1 MPPEALSIALAAS
14 IYPPAVAAVIALG
27 RGTDVRLRVLLFVI
41 AALLTVYV
49 TGVLILLVFSGVAE
63 SGGTKHTIGGGLSIA
78 LGVAAL
84 GLAWWLR
91 RPRESKKKKEKTGP
105 SKTERYLQNRRLV
118 LVLGFTLYVVPSP
131 VYLGAVKAVA
141 DSNASTTNQ
150 LVYLAI
156 VVLVMLWMIE
166 VPMLMLI
173 VAPERGSALLE
184 RINAWFGR
192 HGRTVAIV
200 AAAGAGVYLIAAGV
214 ADLLK

>member
-27 RGTDVRLRVLLFVI
+27 QGSDVRLRVLLFVV

-49 TGVLILLVFSGVAE
+49 TGVLILLVFSDVAE
-63 SGGTKHTIGGGLSIA
+63 SGGTKHAIGGGLSVA
-78 LGVAAL
+78 LGVGAL

-91 RPRESKKKKEKTGP
+91 HPRERKKKEKSGP
-105 SKTERYLQNRRLV
+105 SKTERYLQNTRLV
-118 LVLGFTLYVVPSP
+118 FVLGVTLYVVPSP
-131 VYLGAVKAVA
+131 VYLGAIKAVA
-141 DSNASTTNQ
+141 DTNASTTDQ

-173 VAPERGSALLE
+173 AAPRQGSLLLE

-192 HGRTVAIV
+192 HGRTVAVV
-200 AAAGAGVYLIAAGV
+200 AATAVGVYLIVTGV